1 MYKAKDFGI
10 LTILVILVSFGVSLT
25 LKAAVGVGAWDA
37 LAQSG
42 SFLTGVQVGT
52 VGMVLNI
59 SCIFGQLLVMKKD
72 FDLKRLLQLPI
83 SILLGVLVNYFFYT
97 VLAPFEFNNY
107 IMRLIIFTLALS
119 IVAFAVGAVMVLDI
133 VTFPV
138 EGFCMVLANKLP
150 VKFGL
155 LRQLV
160 DIISIIVV
168 VVLTYVF
175 SIPLTLGVGTFIGMF
190 IFGPMMGFFI
200 ERTTPLLR
208 PEGVQV

>member
-200 ERTTPLLR
+200 ERTTP
-208 PEGVQV
+208 